1 MEPAPPTPP
10 DGGTPAPA
18 SGPSP
23 GAPRS
28 GPSPGAPPG
37 PWGGILAGLVAAVV
51 WLLFARYLLPLGAKV
66 APVALQKAI
75 SWSTF
80 RALGQVAVLLLGL
93 GVWALLAPGG
103 ARRLLGLPPSGRSL
117 VSVALAS
124 PLVWTSSALIA
135 LAVALPTLME
145 ELRTRGP
152 GASRQ
157 NAGAFA
163 AELTDSSLLAA
174 LLTGVVLAAVSEELL
189 FRGAVWSALD
199 ALLARTPGA
208 PVVHEELGPSTSQRV
223 QAWLVRGWGA
233 TLGSG
238 LLFGLM
244 HADMPGGVGIVR
256 VVSTTC
262 LGLAAGAARTLSGS
276 LAAAVLLHLLHNT
289 FSLGVSRRWFL
300 GLGPVVY
307 GVPVLLL
314 LGALL
319 GGCGLGALAWLA
331 RRREAAPE

>member
-1 MEPAPPTPP
+1 M
-10 DGGTPAPA
+10 
-18 SGPSP
+18 
-23 GAPRS
+23 
-28 GPSPGAPPG
+28 
-37 PWGGILAGLVAAVV
+37 
-51 WLLFARYLLPLGAKV
+51 
-66 APVALQKAI
+66 
-75 SWSTF
+75 ST
-80 RALGQVAVLLLGL
+80 
-93 GVWALLAPGG
+93 
-103 ARRLLGLPPSGRSL
+103 
-117 VSVALAS
+117 ALAS

-262 LGLAAGAARTLSGS
+262 LGLAAGAVRTLSGS

-307 GVPVLLL
+307 GVPALLL
-314 LGALL
+314 LGAVL

-331 RRREAAPE
+331 RRPAAAPE